1 MTGKLT
7 KAEVRVTQAT
17 SPRPVDAVHEVVD
30 QLRASYQYTAS
41 LRILAVEDDL
51 LGRVIDSL
59 A

>member
-1 MTGKLT
+1 MG
-7 KAEVRVTQAT
+7 AGARVAQAT

-51 LGRVIDSL
+51 QGQLINSL